1 MVKISCVSCKSLMV
15 TQDKS
20 LIPKGSLLA
29 EVVSCPNADKNCYY
43 LNELLAPCDYKIDF
57 SYIYYYFS
65 VGGDNFSGLE
75 NCSCTKE
82 FYDTLVTCGKFCQF
96 PVDTT
101 VKYESDCKI
110 AKHPV
115 DLSGG
120 WYIGGHASKTGSSS
134 GGTQN
139 IRYTVS

>member
-1 MVKISCVSCKSLMV
+1 MKPLTHFIIINIILSLFFY
-15 TQDKS
+15 
-20 LIPKGSLLA
+20 IGLA

-120 WYIGGHASKTGSSS
+120 NPAQSTPTT
-134 GGTQN
+134 GGT
-139 IRYTVS
+139 